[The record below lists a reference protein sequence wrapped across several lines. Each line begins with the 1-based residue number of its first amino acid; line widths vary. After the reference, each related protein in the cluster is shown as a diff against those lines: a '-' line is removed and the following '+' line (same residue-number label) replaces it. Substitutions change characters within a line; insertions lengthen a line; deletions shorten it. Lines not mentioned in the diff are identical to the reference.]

1 MGKPQRKPNSSRKP
15 PVPLDSYDEVGA
27 LLDRAVVEVQ
37 PIVQYLDA
45 LVREQIEGLQYGVKW
60 KKAHYGLPDVGWI
73 IELVPYLVSV
83 NVVFFGGADFDRPPP
98 LGDTDRSRY
107 VKVRTLDEAQAPEM
121 LAWVRQAADVPGW
134 K

>member
-1 MGKPQRKPNSSRKP
+1 M
-15 PVPLDSYDEVGA
+15 PLDSHDEVGA
-27 LLDRAVVEVQ
+27 LLGQAMAEVQ

-45 LVREQIEGLQYGVKW
+45 LFREQIEGLQYGVKW

-83 NVVFFGGADFDRPPP
+83 NVVFFGGADFDPPPP
-98 LGDTDRSRY
+98 LGETDRSRY
-107 VKVRTLDEAQAPEM
+107 VKLRTLDEAQAPEL
-121 LAWVRQAADVPGW
+121 LAWVQQAVDVPGW